1 MNLEQSLLVLTA
13 PPGLEEALVDWL
25 LAHAQGLGFTSAQ
38 VNGHSSQ
45 HGGLSLAEQVSGRRR
60 RIQFQVH
67 GEPAQID
74 QLLADLADGFQA
86 ADIHYWVTPL
96 LRAGHLA

>member
-1 MNLEQSLLVLTA
+1 MNLEQSLLVITA
-13 PPGLEEALVDWL
+13 PPRLEEALVDWL
-25 LAHAQGLGFTSAQ
+25 LENAQGLGFTSAQ

-60 RIQFQVH
+60 RVQFQIH
-67 GEPAQID
+67 AEPPRID
-74 QLLADLADGFQA
+74 QLLVDLAGEFRA

-96 LRAGHLA
+96 LRAGHLG